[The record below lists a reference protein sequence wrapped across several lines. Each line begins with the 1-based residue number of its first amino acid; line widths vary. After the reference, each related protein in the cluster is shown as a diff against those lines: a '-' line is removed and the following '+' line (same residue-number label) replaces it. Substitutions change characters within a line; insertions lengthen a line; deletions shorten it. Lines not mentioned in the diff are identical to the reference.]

1 MDKLSYTVCLLCCL
15 FYTGAVN
22 VYGFKRRVLVALSES
37 RRPNRIKPPSHSH
50 GSVSVVRTTFKV
62 YGKMQTLTLS
72 QPKTPE
78 PIVTKF

>member
-1 MDKLSYTVCLLCCL
+1 VVVVVVVILLPDFIQLQITPNGNKTANIYVKTVQ
-15 FYTGAVN
+15 F
-22 VYGFKRRVLVALSES
+22 
-37 RRPNRIKPPSHSH
+37 ISHSH

-62 YGKMQTLTLS
+62 YWKMQTLTLS